1 MRPRAAE
8 DPMQNTWSI
17 GRTWKPREGWS
28 RPVLMVERQP
38 TSTRPRG
45 CVAQDPAGPR
55 EGAQG
60 ARSSHAHDQSTAT
73 ASIVRSPNRHTP
85 AGNPRFPADNPRF
98 AAAMAQE
105 RRPVP
110 FRTRKLRPSTAMVLH
125 SRGCGRVA
133 RRRILLEGVP
143 VERHA
148 PGTPI
153 FFYPLAF
160 WSAGLRAFP
169 AGGSFWPLKVP
180 VRRQISGMLRDLLA
194 LIRWLNRLKNYAL
207 FRTQTLCRIEQ
218 NHVSRQSN
226 SSAGR

>member
-8 DPMQNTWSI
+8 DPMQNTWLI

-73 ASIVRSPNRHTP
+73 NRVHCP
-85 AGNPRFPADNPRF
+85 VPEPPHAGGKPRFPADNPRF

-110 FRTRKLRPSTAMVLH
+110 FRTRKLRPGTAMVLH
-125 SRGCGRVA
+125 PTGCGRVA
-133 RRRILLEGVP
+133 RRR
-143 VERHA
+143 
-148 PGTPI
+148 TT
-153 FFYPLAF
+153 
-160 WSAGLRAFP
+160 
-169 AGGSFWPLKVP
+169 
-180 VRRQISGMLRDLLA
+180 RQGPPDEDNNPRGPTH
-194 LIRWLNRLKNYAL
+194 
-207 FRTQTLCRIEQ
+207 TQTQQPTAVATEEFL
-218 NHVSRQSN
+218 S
-226 SSAGR
+226 

>member
-8 DPMQNTWSI
+8 DPMQNTWLI

-73 ASIVRSPNRHTP
+73 NRVHCP
-85 AGNPRFPADNPRF
+85 VPEPPHAGGKPRFPADNPRF

-110 FRTRKLRPSTAMVLH
+110 FRTRKLRPGTAMVLH
-125 SRGCGRVA
+125 PTGCGRVA
-133 RRRILLEGVP
+133 RRRTTRQGPPDEDNNPRGP
-143 VERHA
+143 THTQTQQR
-148 PGTPI
+148 
-153 FFYPLAF
+153 PLQQKN
-160 WSAGLRAFP
+160 P
-169 AGGSFWPLKVP
+169 CP
-180 VRRQISGMLRDLLA
+180 
-194 LIRWLNRLKNYAL
+194 RLWCCYAL
-207 FRTQTLCRIEQ
+207 LHSETLFHLEQ
-218 NHVSRQSN
+218 DHVP
-226 SSAGR
+226 

>member
-60 ARSSHAHDQSTAT
+60 ARPHTRTISQQQRI

-85 AGNPRFPADNPRF
+85 AGNPCFPADNPRF

-110 FRTRKLRPSTAMVLH
+110 FRTRKLRPGTAMVLH
-125 SRGCGRVA
+125 PTGCGRVA
-133 RRRILLEGVP
+133 RRR
-143 VERHA
+143 
-148 PGTPI
+148 TT
-153 FFYPLAF
+153 
-160 WSAGLRAFP
+160 
-169 AGGSFWPLKVP
+169 
-180 VRRQISGMLRDLLA
+180 RQGPPDEANNPRGPTHTQTQQPTGMRSTH
-194 LIRWLNRLKNYAL
+194 LIRFTGATVSEDGSRWSRTVLNVMAATHKPK
-207 FRTQTLCRIEQ
+207 RT
-218 NHVSRQSN
+218 
-226 SSAGR
+226 

>member
-73 ASIVRSPNRHTP
+73 RIASIVRSPNRHTP

-110 FRTRKLRPSTAMVLH
+110 FRTRKLRPGTAMVLH
-125 SRGCGRVA
+125 PTGCGRVA
-133 RRRILLEGVP
+133 RRR
-143 VERHA
+143 
-148 PGTPI
+148 TT
-153 FFYPLAF
+153 
-160 WSAGLRAFP
+160 
-169 AGGSFWPLKVP
+169 
-180 VRRQISGMLRDLLA
+180 RQGPPDEANNPRGPTH
-194 LIRWLNRLKNYAL
+194 
-207 FRTQTLCRIEQ
+207 TQTQQPTGMRSTHPIRFTGAT
-218 NHVSRQSN
+218 VSEDGSRWSRTVLN
-226 SSAGR
+226 AVAATHKPKRT

>member
-85 AGNPRFPADNPRF
+85 AGNPCFPADNPRF

-133 RRRILLEGVP
+133 RRRIEF
-143 VERHA
+143 RNMRI
-148 PGTPI
+148 PGGAWLPGI
-153 FFYPLAF
+153 FSYP
-160 WSAGLRAFP
+160 WGYGPS
-169 AGGSFWPLKVP
+169 
-180 VRRQISGMLRDLLA
+180 RREDRSG
-194 LIRWLNRLKNYAL
+194 
-207 FRTQTLCRIEQ
+207 
-218 NHVSRQSN
+218 H
-226 SSAGR
+226 

>member
-1 MRPRAAE
+1 
-8 DPMQNTWSI
+8 MQNTWSI

-73 ASIVRSPNRHTP
+73 NRVHCP
-85 AGNPRFPADNPRF
+85 VPEPPHAGGKPRFPADNPRF

-110 FRTRKLRPSTAMVLH
+110 FRTRKLRPGTAMVLH
-125 SRGCGRVA
+125 PTGCGRVA
-133 RRRILLEGVP
+133 RRRTTRQGPPDEDNNP
-143 VERHA
+143 R
-148 PGTPI
+148 
-153 FFYPLAF
+153 
-160 WSAGLRAFP
+160 
-169 AGGSFWPLKVP
+169 GSTHTQTQQPT
-180 VRRQISGMLRDLLA
+180 GMRSMH
-194 LIRWLNRLKNYAL
+194 LIRFTGATVSEDGSRWSRTVLNVMAATHKPK
-207 FRTQTLCRIEQ
+207 RT
-218 NHVSRQSN
+218 
-226 SSAGR
+226 

>member
-38 TSTRPRG
+38 TSTRPGG

-73 ASIVRSPNRHTP
+73 RIASIVRSPNRHTP
-85 AGNPRFPADNPRF
+85 AGNPCFPADNPRF

-110 FRTRKLRPSTAMVLH
+110 FRTRKLRPGTAMVLH
-125 SRGCGRVA
+125 PTGCGRVA
-133 RRRILLEGVP
+133 RRR
-143 VERHA
+143 
-148 PGTPI
+148 TT
-153 FFYPLAF
+153 
-160 WSAGLRAFP
+160 
-169 AGGSFWPLKVP
+169 
-180 VRRQISGMLRDLLA
+180 RQGPPDEDNNPRGPTHTQTQQPTGMRSTH
-194 LIRWLNRLKNYAL
+194 LIRFTGATVSEDGSRWSRTVLNVMAATHKPK
-207 FRTQTLCRIEQ
+207 RT
-218 NHVSRQSN
+218 
-226 SSAGR
+226 